1 MLHLRSIVIVAALAC
16 LLFSGLALAAEKPAD
31 EKKQTK
37 AGLYVTAKEAFEQWS
52 ANKDGIKIL
61 DCRTPEEYVF
71 VGHAPMAHNIPSRFL
86 TYDFNAEKK
95 EYAMKPND
103 GFVAAIQAKFKPD
116 DVIMVMCRSGQ
127 RSAESVNRL
136 TDAGFAKVYTIV
148 DGFEGDMDK
157 DQQSPTFGK
166 RAVNGWQNSKL
177 PVTFALDPALVYQ
190 PKP

>member
-1 MLHLRSIVIVAALAC
+1 MPRLRAIIIAASLVA
-16 LLFSGLALAAEKPAD
+16 LLSSSLALAADKPAD
-31 EKKQTK
+31 EKKHTK

-52 ANKDGIKIL
+52 ANKDGVKIL

-71 VGHAPMAHNIPSRFL
+71 VGHAPMARNIPSRFL

-103 GFVAAIQAKFKPD
+103 GFVAAVQASFKPD
-116 DVIMVMCRSGQ
+116 DVIMIMCRSGQ
-127 RSAESVNRL
+127 RSAECVNRL
-136 TDAGFAKVYTIV
+136 TDAGFTKVYTIV
-148 DGFEGDMDK
+148 DGFEGDVDK

-166 RAVNGWQNSKL
+166 RAVNGWQNAKL
-177 PVTFALDPALVYQ
+177 PTTFALDPALVYQ